1 MNAVASAASP
11 PTTVAPDDKDHRSP
25 ITTVIWLAAV
35 AVVSGAGLAI
45 AYRGGLLVTTG
56 DPVVYLSVARSLA
69 NGHGIAV
76 PYGDLYTPSQ
86 QTLGGPVSHWPPAYS
101 IVLSIAGASVLTWA
115 RILAV
120 VLFSANVF
128 LFGFLAHR
136 LGVTRLG
143 SLALAVIFAG
153 LSFQLHGTVESEPL
167 FFFLVLLGLHALVSF
182 FDRPTW
188 WSLVAVAVAF
198 GLSTVTRY
206 LGEAF
211 VLGGVVAIV
220 ALLRQPLVRRLSYAA
235 ALAVVGNIPVVI
247 WFESIHNSPESPALH
262 LPKFYD
268 LQTAL
273 YAVAGFIIPGVQ
285 SSTLR
290 ILIAGAL
297 VVVVV
302 AVLATVGGSGTLS
315 PVRRER
321 VDWMLLYLVVAY
333 LVFLFAS
340 RAIVD
345 PLIQLNARMLFLPFA
360 LAVLWC
366 AENWPRL
373 ASWSAEPRSWWGAVV
388 ATSLVV
394 LLVLTAT
401 WTAVEAA
408 RQVQDGNLNS
418 PSATTTAL
426 KRAADAIPSSTLVY
440 SDHPD
445 AVYFV
450 SGRRV
455 YLLPTTA
462 SAETLKANHRFPA
475 EMSSLKRA
483 VCGRPATVL
492 YSTSYGDVEP
502 SFKQV
507 EQYLR
512 VARSTTFPGWMVLTL
527 DTAAPC

>member
-1 MNAVASAASP
+1 M
-11 PTTVAPDDKDHRSP
+11 
-25 ITTVIWLAAV
+25 
-35 AVVSGAGLAI
+35 
-45 AYRGGLLVTTG
+45 
-56 DPVVYLSVARSLA
+56 ARSLA
-69 NGHGIAV
+69 NGHGIVV
-76 PYGDLYTPSQ
+76 PYGDIYTPSQ
-86 QTLGGPVSHWPPAYS
+86 LTLGGPVSHWPPAYS
-101 IVLSIAGASVLTWA
+101 IVLSIAGGSVLTWA
-115 RILAV
+115 RVLAV

-143 SLALAVIFAG
+143 SVVLAVIFAG

-167 FFFLVLLGLHALVSF
+167 FFFLVLLGLHALFSF
-182 FDRPTW
+182 FDRPAW
-188 WSLVAVAVAF
+188 WSLVVVAVAF

-211 VLGGVVAIV
+211 VLGGVVAIMV
-220 ALLRQPLVRRLSYAA
+220 LLRQPPVRRLIYAA
-235 ALAVVGNIPVVI
+235 VLAVVGNIPVLL
-247 WFESIHNSPESPALH
+247 WFTSIHNSPESPALH

-268 LQTAL
+268 LQTSL

-297 VVVVV
+297 VAVVI
-302 AVLATVGGSGTLS
+302 AVLAAVGGSGTLS

-321 VDWMLLYLVVAY
+321 VDWLLLYLVVAY

-340 RAIVD
+340 RAVVD
-345 PLIQLNARMLFLPFA
+345 PLIQLNARMLFLPFV
-360 LAVLWC
+360 LLVLWC
-366 AENWPRL
+366 AENWPRI
-373 ASWSAEPRSWWGAVV
+373 ASWSAEPRSSWGPPV
-388 ATSLVV
+388 ATCLVV

-401 WTAVEAA
+401 WTAVQAA
-408 RQVQDGNLNS
+408 RQVEDGNLNS
-418 PSATTTAL
+418 ASASTIAL

-462 SAETLKANHRFPA
+462 SAETLKANHRFSA
-475 EMSSLKRA
+475 DMSSLKQA

-502 SFKQV
+502 SLKQV
-507 EQYLR
+507 EQYLK
-512 VARSTTFPGWMVLTL
+512 VAKSTSFPGWLVLTL
-527 DTAAPC
+527 DTTPPC